1 MNLSG
6 ATLLGFTG
14 IYILAIVGLALW
26 AAARERRG
34 LAAHH
39 DPREEHELGGRSLG
53 FFVLLGTLYATQ
65 YSGNS
70 FIGFTG
76 KAAREGYAFLGG
88 PLFMQSVIVGYL
100 LFAPALF
107 RLSRRHRYRTPGDFY
122 LHRFEHRGLHMLA
135 SAIML
140 FALLN
145 FVLSQLVAIG
155 QLTLVL
161 GRDNAIHPAWG
172 IMTLAVVMA
181 TYENVGGMRAVAWT
195 DLLQGA
201 LLFLGVVGLFFVIET
216 SFGGFAQ
223 ALVVFRENW
232 PEKLRPPDA
241 RGLTQWFG
249 SIMLFVGGAAVY
261 PQAIQ
266 RIYSADSARSLRRS
280 MAIMGLMPLLTTLPL
295 VLVGIFAQSR
305 AGSTVLSGD
314 RAMPFLLDLISATPL
329 GAVVSLMVLGG
340 AVAAMMSTADSAL
353 LTTSSIVNRD
363 WLERYVIP
371 NREPQFYLRIAKIC
385 TWVVVLPLGLFA
397 TWSVSAGITIWQILS
412 IKLEL
417 LMQTA
422 PALWVGI
429 RSDRLTGNRAFIG
442 MLLGS
447 AFTVACWVLSVHSET
462 GAIALFVPAHTQAEW
477 STARAPLGLQAGVWG
492 LGLNLLICL
501 GGIYSR
507 PRSRSVVA

>member
-6 ATLLGFTG
+6 AALLGFTG
-14 IYILAIVGLALW
+14 LYILVIVGVALY
-26 AAARERRG
+26 ASSRERSR
-34 LAAHH
+34 LTHH
-39 DPREEHELGGRSLG
+39 ADPREEHELGGRNLG
-53 FFVLLGTLYATQ
+53 FLVLFGTLYATQ

-107 RLSRRHRYRTPGDFY
+107 RLSQRHRYRTPGDFY
-122 LHRFEHRGLHMLA
+122 LHRFQHRGLHLLA

-161 GRDNAIHPAWG
+161 GRGNEIHPAWG

-181 TYENVGGMRAVAWT
+181 AYENIGGMRAVAWT

-201 LLFLGVVGLFFVIET
+201 LLFLGVAGLFVIIET
-216 SFGGFAQ
+216 SFGGFAL
-223 ALVVFRENW
+223 ALTNFREVW
-232 PEKLRPPDA
+232 PEKLQPPDA

-249 SIMLFVGGAAVY
+249 SIMLFLGGAAVY

-266 RIYSADSARSLRRS
+266 RIYAADSERSLKRS
-280 MAIMGLMPLLTTLPL
+280 MAIMGVMPLLTTLPL

-305 AGSTVLSGD
+305 AGATVLAGD
-314 RAMPFLLDLISATPL
+314 KAMPFLLDLLSATPL
-329 GAVVSLMVLGG
+329 GAVVALMVLSG

-363 WLERYVIP
+363 WLERYLLP
-371 NREPQFYLRIAKIC
+371 DREPAFYLRIAKIC
-385 TWVVVLPLGLFA
+385 TWMVVLPLGLFA
-397 TWSVSAGITIWQILS
+397 TWSVTAGITIWQILS

-417 LMQTA
+417 LMQIA
-422 PALWVGI
+422 PALWVGT
-429 RSDRLTGNRAFIG
+429 RSAKLTGNRAFIAMAVG
-442 MLLGS
+442 SVITLTCWLLNLH
-447 AFTVACWVLSVHSET
+447 TET
-462 GAIALFVPAHTQAEW
+462 GALALMVPAGEEVLWT
-477 STARAPLGLQAGVWG
+477 TARAPLGLQAGVWG
-492 LGLNLLICL
+492 LAINLLICL
-501 GGIYSR
+501 TGTVGQ
-507 PRSRSVVA
+507 PRD